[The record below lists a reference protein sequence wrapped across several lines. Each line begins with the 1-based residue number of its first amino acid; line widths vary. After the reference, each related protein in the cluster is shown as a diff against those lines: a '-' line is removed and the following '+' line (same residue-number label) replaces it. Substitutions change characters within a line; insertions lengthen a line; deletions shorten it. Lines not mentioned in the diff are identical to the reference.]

1 MPRQFC
7 EVLMLTKL
15 MMKLNPKENQR
26 ERGAIL
32 LILVIFFSSIS
43 LVILLGT
50 AAPIIRQVQMARDLE
65 SSKKSYFAAEGASEE
80 AFYRLKNDLTVTFPI
95 NATLDGATTQVT
107 STTITPN
114 DRVITARGIYDN
126 DYRFIEKTINI
137 NDQVSFEYA
146 LQSGIGGISMKNN
159 SKVYGT
165 VYGNGPITG
174 NKSALCR
181 LSNQSDS
188 CIYGGAT
195 SAGPSGRIE
204 NVHATGTVYAHN
216 LLDSSIDQNAY
227 YYSNATLVNTTVTGT
242 KFPNSPDQA
251 LVPLPI
257 SDSVI
262 AELETDA
269 NTSVVCT
276 NGVYSIST
284 TVSIGNKKVP
294 CDLEISGN
302 GNTVTIT
309 GTVWVTG
316 NVTISGSGGTGVTVK
331 VSDSLGNKSVAIIAD
346 NPTNR
351 NTSSVITLG
360 NNSNFA
366 GSSGYTTSYVMLI
379 SMNNSAE
386 LGGSNYA
393 INAENG
399 AGGNLLVYAS
409 HGEVHLN
416 NAVNLYE
423 ATGYLISLEKLS
435 QVTYSA
441 LIQQVRLSGSAFT
454 WKILR
459 WKEI

>member
-1 MPRQFC
+1 MLIKSMPNF
-7 EVLMLTKL
+7 LI
-15 MMKLNPKENQR
+15 KEKVR
-26 ERGAIL
+26 EKGAIL
-32 LILVIFFSSIS
+32 LVLVIFFSAIS

-80 AFYRLKNDLTVTFPI
+80 AFYRLKNDITVSFPI
-95 NATLDGATTQVT
+95 TSTLDGAQTNVT
-107 STTITPN
+107 STSLGPN
-114 DRVITARGIYDN
+114 DRLITAQGIYDN
-126 DYRFIEKTINI
+126 DYRTVEKAINI

-165 VYGNGPITG
+165 VYANGPITG
-174 NKSALCR
+174 NKSTLCR
-181 LSNQSDS
+181 LGNQSDS

-195 SAGPSGRIE
+195 SAGPSGNLS

-216 LLDSSIDQNAY
+216 IANSLVDIDAY

-242 KFPNSPDQA
+242 KFPDSPDRP
-251 LVPLPI
+251 LVSLPI
-257 SDSVI
+257 SDSII

-269 NTSVVCT
+269 NTLATCT

-284 TVSIGNKKVP
+284 TASIGNIKIP
-294 CDLEISGN
+294 CDLEITGN
-302 GNTVTIT
+302 GNTVTLT

-316 NVTISGSGGTGVTVK
+316 NVNISGSGGTGVTVK
-331 VSDSLGNKSVAIIAD
+331 VNDSFGNKSVAIIAD
-346 NPTNR
+346 DPSDR
-351 NTSSVITLG
+351 NNSSTITLG

-366 GSSGYTTSYVMLI
+366 GANGYPTSYVMLI

-386 LGGSNYA
+386 IGGANYA
-393 INAENG
+393 VNAENG

-409 HGEVHLN
+409 HGEIHLN

-423 ATGYLISLEKLS
+423 ATGYFISLEKLA
-435 QVTYSA
+435 QVTYSD